1 MAYTNG
7 TLFKGQALSNGLA
20 ANLAALS
27 FAKAYTRLIPGGS
40 AKLTALLS
48 MLSTKTAVQIEHF
61 YYTKS
66 MVFASAQI
74 NEAAGYLAGDTVLTV
89 DSTATILP
97 GHILQVFRTSE
108 QLYVVSVDSAT
119 QVTVARAYGTTAAA
133 ALVDNDFMPVV
144 GSAFEE
150 ASARPGAASI
160 NPSRI
165 FNYTQ
170 IFRNSWALS
179 DTLRAIETI
188 AGNGNVAE
196 NRLDCMEMH
205 MRDMESALLFGELY
219 TGTVNSK
226 PFRKMDGI
234 VNSVKR
240 YAAANVSTMAA
251 TTNYTQLEDA
261 LDPIFDTQ
269 SDPKIGPQR
278 ILFVGGQAKKVITG
292 IGRKN
297 AQYEIVEGSDTGSFG
312 LQFERFRIS
321 RGEFLMMEHPLL
333 NSNADW
339 KKMAIAVDLSSMA
352 LAFMAG
358 RNTKSEE
365 FGINGKYV
373 ENGLDAVG
381 GSLTTEATLELT
393 NPFANGVLYNLTASA
408 VG

>member
-1 MAYTNG
+1 MAYTQG
-7 TLFKGQALSNGLA
+7 TLFKGQRNSSGQPN
-20 ANLAALS
+20 NLLALS

-48 MLSTKTAVQIEHF
+48 MLATKTAMQIEHF

-66 MVFASAQI
+66 MVFSSATIQ
-74 NEAAGYLAGDTVLTV
+74 NGAGYAAGATVFTV
-89 DSTATILP
+89 ASTATLLP
-97 GHILQVFRTSE
+97 GQILQVFRTQE
-108 QLYVVSVDSAT
+108 QIYIVSVDSAT
-119 QVTVARAYGTTAAA
+119 QITVARAYGTTAAA
-133 ALVDNDFMPVV
+133 ALVDADFMPVI
-144 GSAFEE
+144 GNANEE
-150 ASARPGAASI
+150 ASARPGSASI
-160 NPSRI
+160 TPSRI

-196 NRLDCMEMH
+196 NRMDCMEFH

-219 TGTVNSK
+219 QGTVNAK

-234 VNSVKR
+234 INSVKR
-240 YAAANVSTMAA
+240 YASANVTTFGA

-278 ILFVGGQAKKVITG
+278 ILFVGGTAKKVITG

-297 AQYEIVEGSDTGSFG
+297 AQYEIIEGDDTGSFG

-321 RGEFLMMEHPLL
+321 RGEFMMMEHPLL
-333 NSNADW
+333 NSNDSW
-339 KKMAIAVDLSSMA
+339 KKMAIACDLSSMS
-352 LAFMAG
+352 LAFMVG
-358 RNTKSEE
+358 RNTKAEE
-365 FGINGKYV
+365 FGVNGKYV

-381 GSLTTEATLELT
+381 GSLTTEVTLELT
-393 NPFANGVLYNLTASA
+393 NPFANGVLYNLTAA
-408 VG
+408 ATG